1 MRNEVG
7 TSGDGI
13 DFQAESPDVSFKAGS
28 EGREDGVR
36 SRAVR
41 LKEQALDKVSTR
53 LDSQKSR
60 ATETLDGVAQALM
73 VASQQ
78 LQNQDQNSVGPYV
91 ERLAH
96 QVERV
101 SGFVQ
106 ETNVEE
112 VMDDIGQFARRHPGL
127 FVGGA
132 LMLGFM
138 GARFLKSSERKLG
151 AESIDDGYGTSR
163 GYASSHGYVGS
174 ADTGYGRHNVSG
186 GSSYGTSDR
195 TPDRSQDF
203 GDGSSGLGSS
213 PDTGFRASGE
223 TGRTGYGTAG

>member
-7 TSGDGI
+7 TSGEGI
-13 DFQAESPDVSFKAGS
+13 DFQAENPDVSFRAGS
-28 EGREDGVR
+28 DGREDGVR

-60 ATETLDGVAQALM
+60 ATETLDSVAQALL

-78 LQNQDQNSVGPYV
+78 LQDGDQNSVGPYV

-106 ETNVEE
+106 DTNVEE

-138 GARFLKSSERKLG
+138 GARFLKSSERNLG
-151 AESIDDGYGTSR
+151 AETIDDGYGTSR

-174 ADTGYGRHNVSG
+174 AGTGYGRHDVQG
-186 GSSYGTSDR
+186 GSGYGDGDR
-195 TPDRSQDF
+195 TLDRSPEL
-203 GDGSSGLGSS
+203 GDGSPGLGTTPES
-213 PDTGFRASGE
+213 GFRDSGQ
-223 TGRTGYGTAG
+223 TGRTGYGNAG

>member
-1 MRNEVG
+1 MRNEVN
-7 TSGDGI
+7 TTGDGI
-13 DFQAESPDVSFKAGS
+13 DFQAENPDVSFQAGS
-28 EGREDGVR
+28 AGREDGVR
-36 SRAVR
+36 GRAVR
-41 LKEQALDKVSTR
+41 LKDQALDKVSTR

-60 ATETLDGVAQALM
+60 ATETLDGVAQALL

-78 LQNQDQNSVGPYV
+78 LQDRDQNSAGPYV

-101 SGFVQ
+101 SSFVQ
-106 ETNVEE
+106 DTDVEE

-132 LMLGFM
+132 LMLGFV
-138 GARFLKSSERKLG
+138 GARFLKSSERNLG
-151 AESIDDGYGTSR
+151 AESIDDGYGTAR

-174 ADTGYGRHNVSG
+174 ADMGYGRHDVSG
-186 GSSYGTSDR
+186 GSGQGGR
-195 TPDRSQDF
+195 DRSPDL
-203 GDGSSGLGSS
+203 GDGSPGLGAS
-213 PDTGFRASGE
+213 PETGFRASSD